1 MKQFNLQLAIN
12 GKNVVT
18 RTGVKASKF
27 FVSGDKLYGVVHDLS
42 VLSCNC
48 TIEKWNLNGTKYNGV
63 EHHRDLF
70 MAV

>member
-1 MKQFNLQLAIN
+1 MKKFNLKQAIN

-27 FVSGDKLYGVVHDLS
+27 FVSGDKLYGVVHDPS
-42 VLSCNC
+42 VVSCNW
-48 TIEKWNLNGTKYNGV
+48 TIEKWNLDGTKYSGV